1 MNVFY
6 IHLPTRSLNYTDA
19 AHGDDTTP
27 AATPRL
33 YYLSCVSCTGVKASP
48 FGLRSGIYPETAS
61 RPVEIIGISRAAP
74 SCLNRVQNDSFL
86 CKSQL
91 GLYYMGPMAH
101 SWLVNI
107 LESRQ
112 QNDIYVTHSTLLN
125 HEWVLFTP
133 QKNLKGMCRGP
144 NVRLLPRHVS
154 CLH

>member
-1 MNVFY
+1 MYWREGFAFRTPIRN
-6 IHLPTRSLNYTDA
+6 LP
-19 AHGDDTTP
+19 GDG
-27 AATPRL
+27 L
-33 YYLSCVSCTGVKASP
+33 KA
-48 FGLRSGIYPETAS
+48 GGI
-61 RPVEIIGISRAAP
+61 
-74 SCLNRVQNDSFL
+74 LNRVQNDSFL

-133 QKNLKGMCRGP
+133 QKNLKACVVDQTYAYCLGM
-144 NVRLLPRHVS
+144 
-154 CLH
+154 